1 MAWEAMFPLPSTEHR
16 IMYIN
21 YLQFFCLGNMPLLH
35 DEACYVVL
43 IFFFDN
49 VISNFGRESL
59 FSAQNFSL
67 SARVCLSWF
76 SSDISVCFQVSGAPW
91 VPNSYSEINQ

>member
-35 DEACYVVL
+35 GEACYVVL
-43 IFFFDN
+43 IFF
-49 VISNFGRESL
+49 L
-59 FSAQNFSL
+59 TM
-67 SARVCLSWF
+67 
-76 SSDISVCFQVSGAPW
+76 
-91 VPNSYSEINQ
+91 